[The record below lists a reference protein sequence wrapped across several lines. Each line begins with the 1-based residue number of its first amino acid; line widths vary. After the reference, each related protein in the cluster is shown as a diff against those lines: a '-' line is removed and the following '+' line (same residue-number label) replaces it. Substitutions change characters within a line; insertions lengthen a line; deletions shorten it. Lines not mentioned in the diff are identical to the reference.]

1 MKQFSENIKSIL
13 AIIIVLFCFGYFY
26 LVAFFGVQ
34 NDQITIAIV
43 GVLGVVIG
51 YYFGS
56 SQGSAKKQET
66 IDAMNK
72 NTIIEDADIAGG
84 GTKNDPPKN
93 P

>member
-13 AIIIVLFCFGYFY
+13 AIIIVIFGFGYFY
-26 LVAFFGVQ
+26 LVAFFGVY

-43 GVLGVVIG
+43 GILGVVIG

-66 IDAMNK
+66 IDNLQNK
-72 NTIIEDADIAGG
+72 SIADIGG
-84 GTKNDPPKN
+84 STTPPGKDQK
-93 P
+93 